1 MGITPDFKPRPKK
14 AKTAAEAAA
23 MAREEAAAAKKAVGA
38 AKRRRRWMI
47 FAGVAAVVAVILVLV
62 NLGLFTPGGV
72 EAQGN
77 ALRAIGMINTAQFIY
92 SARHPD
98 RGFAASLGQL
108 EGDRLIDGR
117 LAGGQVSGYALRLA
131 AGDPGE
137 DGRIKSY
144 ILTARSLTPGQPS
157 FFADQTGVIRST
169 TEGREATADDPPL
182 GSGTP
187 VPPPAGE

>member
-47 FAGVAAVVAVILVLV
+47 FAGVAAVVAVVLVLV

-98 RGFAASLGQL
+98 RG
-108 EGDRLIDGR
+108 
-117 LAGGQVSGYALRLA
+117 
-131 AGDPGE
+131 
-137 DGRIKSY
+137 
-144 ILTARSLTPGQPS
+144 
-157 FFADQTGVIRST
+157 
-169 TEGREATADDPPL
+169 
-182 GSGTP
+182 
-187 VPPPAGE
+187 

>member
-14 AKTAAEAAA
+14 PKTAAGAAA
-23 MAREEAAAAKKAVGA
+23 MAREEAAAAKKAAGA

-47 FAGVAAVVAVILVLV
+47 FAGATGVAAVILVLL

-117 LAGGQVSGYALRLA
+117 LAGGSVSGYTLTLTAS
-131 AGDPGE
+131 DPGE
-137 DGRIKSY
+137 DGRITTY
-144 ILTARSLTPGQPS
+144 TLTARSLTPGQPS
-157 FFADQTGVIRST
+157 FFSDQTGGIRATS
-169 TEGREATADDPPL
+169 EGRDATADDPQL

-187 VPPPAGE
+187 PPPAAE

>member
-14 AKTAAEAAA
+14 PKTAAEAAA

-38 AKRRRRWMI
+38 ARRRRRWMI
-47 FAGVAAVVAVILVLV
+47 FAAVAAVAAVILVLL

-98 RGFAASLGQL
+98 RGFAASLAQL

-117 LAGGQVSGYALRLA
+117 LASGSVSGYTLRLT
-131 AGDPGE
+131 AGDAGQ
-137 DGRIKSY
+137 DGRITSY

-157 FFADQTGVIRST
+157 FYADQTGVIRST
-169 TEGREATADDPPL
+169 TTGRDATADDPPL

-187 VPPPAGE
+187 QPPPAE